1 MNNAT
6 AIIKKEKE
14 MKNHHTKRACTLL
27 ACAMLMASP
36 LALAGPPFM
45 TDDPE
50 PVEYQH
56 HEFYISTQQT
66 KTADGRVGTLPHV
79 EFNYGAAPDLQL
91 HIIVPYAFSNPAGG
105 PNQQGLGD
113 IELGAKYR
121 FIQETDSRP
130 MVGIFPLIE
139 THTGDADKG
148 LGNGANQF
156 FLPVWLQKRW
166 GEWQSYG
173 GGGYW
178 VNNALNTKNHWFF
191 GWQLQKDISEHLT
204 LGGEIFH
211 STEQAPGQGS
221 STGFNLG
228 GYYNFDEGNHLLFS
242 FGKGLTNADV
252 TNKFSSYL
260 GYQWTW

>member
-1 MNNAT
+1 
-6 AIIKKEKE
+6 
-14 MKNHHTKRACTLL
+14 MKSHKYSACALVACT
-27 ACAMLMASP
+27 MLMASP

-50 PVEYQH
+50 PVEYRH
-56 HEFYISTQQT
+56 HEFYIATAQVKTQ
-66 KTADGRVGTLPHV
+66 DGRGGTQPHF

-91 HIIVPYAFSNPAGG
+91 HIIAPFAFSNPAGG

-121 FIQETDSRP
+121 FVQETDNSP
-130 MVGIFPLIE
+130 MVGIFPIVL
-139 THTGDADKG
+139 THTGDASKG
-148 LGNGANQF
+148 LGNGATQVY
-156 FLPVWLQKRW
+156 LPVWLQKRW

-178 VNNALNTKNHWFF
+178 VNNAPNAKNHRFF

-204 LGGEIFH
+204 LGGEIYH
-211 STEQAPGQGS
+211 STEQMAGTGS
-221 STGFNLG
+221 SSGFNLG
-228 GYYNFDEGNHLLFS
+228 GFYNFDENNHLLFS
-242 FGKGLTNADV
+242 AGRGLANANMTNQLA
-252 TNKFSSYL
+252 SYV

>member
-1 MNNAT
+1 
-6 AIIKKEKE
+6 
-14 MKNHHTKRACTLL
+14 MKNHNTKYGAGTLL
-27 ACAMLMASP
+27 ACTMLMASP

-50 PVEYQH
+50 PVDYQH

-66 KTADGRVGTLPHV
+66 KTADGRAGTLPHV
-79 EFNYGAAPDLQL
+79 EFNYGVVPDVML
-91 HIIVPYAFSNPAGG
+91 HIIVPYAFNDPVGG
-105 PNQQGLGD
+105 PNEHGLGD
-113 IELGAKYR
+113 VELGVKYR
-121 FIQETDSRP
+121 FVQETESHP
-130 MVGIFPLIE
+130 MVGIFPIYM
-139 THTGDADKG
+139 TQTGNTDKG
-148 LGNGANQF
+148 LGNGASQF

-178 VNNALNTKNHWFF
+178 VNDALGAKNHWFF
-191 GWQLQKDISEHLT
+191 GWQLQRDLSDHLT

-211 STEQAPGQGS
+211 STEQAQGQGS

-228 GYYNFDEGNHLLFS
+228 GAYNFDENNHLLFS
-242 FGKGLTNADV
+242 VGKGLSNADL
-252 TNKFSSYL
+252 TNQFSSYL